1 MKDQLQKAFRKG
13 RVENTN
19 KNLTNLGVKSR
30 SSKVI
35 LDPEEQGQLKKA
47 SDILSEEI
55 MTTNYK
61 EQKTKG

>member
-1 MKDQLQKAFRKG
+1 MKDQLQKAVRKG

-19 KNLTNLGVKSR
+19 KDLTNLGVKSR
-30 SSKVI
+30 IIKVI
-35 LDPEEQGQLKKA
+35 IDPEEQGQFKKA